1 MYVVPRT
8 AGFTAALNGNEKK
21 QLCHE
26 HSSAKNAQFL
36 TYASYWKMWHRIPD
50 HVSNGERLKKII
62 LCA

>member
-36 TYASYWKMWHRIPD
+36 TYASY
-50 HVSNGERLKKII
+50 
-62 LCA
+62 